1 LGELWR
7 EWNDLEAATRYLTE
21 GIELIRQWAETGTLE
36 GYLHLARVRQAKGDE
51 DGARQAIQKAQQ
63 LALKT
68 DTTEVDDLSVAL
80 QQAQLWVAQGNLEAA
95 LRWIEER
102 ELALSARPELVLSR
116 VEGQSRR
123 EAEGPALSLVEGL
136 DRDVG
141 PAALETRDD
150 LLDYH
155 LRKYE
160 YLVLARVLMAQ
171 DRPDEALVLL
181 EPLLPRMEQQGRI
194 GLVIE
199 IQMLRALAFQAQGDD
214 AQAMIAL
221 ERALALAEPGGYV
234 RIFIDEGP
242 PMAQLLYETA
252 ARGIAPEYA
261 GRLLA
266 AFEIETKDEK
276 PVLSLSK
283 EPEPDDSFSV
293 LRPPSLVEPLS
304 ERELEVLQLI
314 AEGLSNREIA
324 QELFL
329 SVSTV
334 KVHTYNIYG
343 KLGVHSRTKA
353 VAKAR
358 ALGILTSF

>member
-36 GYLHLARVRQAKGDE
+36 GYLYLARVRQAKGDE
-51 DGARQAIQKAQQ
+51 DGAREAIQKAQQ

-80 QQAQLWVAQGNLEAA
+80 QQARLWVVQGNLEAA

-102 ELALSARPELVLSR
+102 ELTLSARPELVPSR
-116 VEGQSRR
+116 VGGQSRR
-123 EAEGPALSLVEGL
+123 EAEGPTLSLVEGL

-141 PAALETRDD
+141 PAALEASDD
-150 LLDYH
+150 LLNYH

-160 YLVLARVLMAQ
+160 YLVLARLLMAQ

-199 IQMLRALAFQAQGDD
+199 IQMLRALAFQAQGDG
-214 AQAMIAL
+214 AQAMTAL
-221 ERALALAEPGGYV
+221 ERGLALAEPGGYV

-242 PMAQLLYETA
+242 PMAQLLYEAA
-252 ARGIAPEYA
+252 ARGMAPEYT

-266 AFEIETKDEK
+266 AFEIETKDDGLK
-276 PVLSLSK
+276 TK
-283 EPEPDDSFSV
+283 AADSSSV
-293 LRPPSLVEPLS
+293 LRPASLIEPLS

-314 AEGLSNREIA
+314 AEGLSNHEIA
-324 QELFL
+324 QRLFI
-329 SVSTV
+329 SPSTV
-334 KVHTYNIYG
+334 KVHTRNIYG
-343 KLGVHSRTKA
+343 KLSVNSRTQA
-353 VAKAR
+353 VAKASV
-358 ALGILTSF
+358 LGILSTM